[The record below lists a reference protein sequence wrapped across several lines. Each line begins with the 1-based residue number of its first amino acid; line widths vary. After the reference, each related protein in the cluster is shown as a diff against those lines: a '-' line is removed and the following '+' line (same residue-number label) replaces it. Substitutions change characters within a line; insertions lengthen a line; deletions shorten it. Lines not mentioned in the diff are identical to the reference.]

1 MKKKFLTF
9 SEVRNLFFE
18 EFPQYKSE
26 RRTRKSQNEYSCD
39 CRCAFVDFVD
49 FWRKDGKIS
58 ERAADNITL
67 G

>member
-1 MKKKFLTF
+1 MKKNFLTF

-18 EFPQYKSE
+18 TFPQYKSE
-26 RRTRKSQNEYSCD
+26 RRARKSQNEYSCD

-49 FWRKDGKIS
+49 SLMKDGKIS

>member
-18 EFPQYKSE
+18 TFPQYKSE
-26 RRTRKSQNEYSCD
+26 RRARKSQNEYSCN
-39 CRCAFVDFVD
+39 CRCDFVDFVD
-49 FWRKDGKIS
+49 FLMKDGKIS
-58 ERAADNITL
+58 ERTADNISL